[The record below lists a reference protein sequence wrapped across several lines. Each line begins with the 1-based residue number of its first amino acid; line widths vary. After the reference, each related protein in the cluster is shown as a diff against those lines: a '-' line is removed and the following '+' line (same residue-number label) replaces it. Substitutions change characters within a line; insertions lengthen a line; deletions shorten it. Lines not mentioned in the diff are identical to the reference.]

1 MADSVELIEE
11 DVQLDERNSLLE
23 MARKVL
29 LASFGAVVLAQEEV
43 ESFVEKLVER
53 GEIAEKDGRKL
64 LRELRERRK
73 AELPDA
79 PVAVTAAA
87 AESAKVEQE
96 RRMDALL
103 KRINIPTRLEIE
115 ALSQK
120 ITHLTEK
127 VDDLLTATEE
137 QAEK

>member
-53 GEIAEKDGRKL
+53 GEIAEKDGKKL

-73 AELPDA
+73 TEP
-79 PVAVTAAA
+79 TAAP
-87 AESAKVEQE
+87 AEVVALEQE

-103 KRINIPTRLEIE
+103 KRINIPTRSEIE

-120 ITHLTEK
+120 ISHLTEK
-127 VDDLLTATEE
+127 VDDLLTATEA
-137 QAEK
+137 QAEKG

>member
-29 LASFGAVVLAQEEV
+29 LASFGAAALAQEEV

-53 GEIAEKDGRKL
+53 GEIAEKDGKKL

-73 AELPDA
+73 TEP
-79 PVAVTAAA
+79 TAAP
-87 AESAKVEQE
+87 AEVVALEQE

-103 KRINIPTRLEIE
+103 KRINIPTRSEIE

-120 ITHLTEK
+120 ITHLTAK
-127 VDDLLTATEE
+127 VDDLLTATEA
-137 QAEK
+137 QAEQ

>member
-53 GEIAEKDGRKL
+53 GEIAEKDGKKL

-73 AELPDA
+73 TEPIAAPAE
-79 PVAVTAAA
+79 VAAI
-87 AESAKVEQE
+87 EQE

-103 KRINIPTRLEIE
+103 KRINIPNRSEIE

-120 ITHLTEK
+120 ISHLTEK
-127 VDDLLTATEE
+127 VDDLLTATEA
-137 QAEK
+137 QAEKG

>member
-11 DVQLDERNSLLE
+11 DAQLDERNSLLE

-43 ESFVEKLVER
+43 ETFVDKLVER
-53 GEIAEKDGRKL
+53 GEIAENDGKKL

-73 AELPDA
+73 MES
-79 PVAVTAAA
+79 AATSGGA
-87 AESAKVEQE
+87 AEVEQE
-96 RRMDALL
+96 RRMDALF
-103 KRINIPTRLEIE
+103 KRISIPTKPEIE

-120 ITHLTEK
+120 IRHLTKK

-137 QAEK
+137 QAGK

>member
-53 GEIAEKDGRKL
+53 GEIAEKDGKKL

-73 AELPDA
+73 TEPIAAPAE
-79 PVAVTAAA
+79 VAAI
-87 AESAKVEQE
+87 EQE

-103 KRINIPTRLEIE
+103 KRINIPTRSEIE

-127 VDDLLTATEE
+127 VDDLLTATEA
-137 QAEK
+137 QAEKG

>member
-53 GEIAEKDGRKL
+53 GEIAEKDGKKL

-73 AELPDA
+73 TEP
-79 PVAVTAAA
+79 A
-87 AESAKVEQE
+87 AEVAAIEQE

-103 KRINIPTRLEIE
+103 KRINIPTRSEIE

-127 VDDLLTATEE
+127 VDDLLTATEA
-137 QAEK
+137 QAEKD